1 MAHFNEDHI
10 DLRLPQRGK
19 IRTTLSELQYH
30 SDIVDSDII
39 VPIGFKT
46 DLGSIPTWLQWL
58 FPKDGKAVLGYVL
71 HDYMYKIGFD
81 NNRAICDDILKE
93 SMKVLGVKSWRIH
106 GVRIGLKIG
115 GSFAWNRHRE
125 NDNA

>member
-19 IRTTLSELQYH
+19 IRTTLSELHFY
-30 SDIVDSDII
+30 SDIVSESIV

-58 FPKDGKAVLGYVL
+58 FPKDGKAL
-71 HDYMYKIGFD
+71 HDYLFKIGFS

-106 GVRIGLKIG
+106 GVRIGLKVG